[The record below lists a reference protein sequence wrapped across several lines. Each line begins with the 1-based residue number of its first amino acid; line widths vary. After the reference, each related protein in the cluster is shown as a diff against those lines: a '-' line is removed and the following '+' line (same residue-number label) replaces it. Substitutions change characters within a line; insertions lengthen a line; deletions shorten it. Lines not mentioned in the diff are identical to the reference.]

1 MGRVVSKSAQMN
13 KSQSMIRYAR
23 EHQQNVFNVILSLES
38 FASDRVLTGE
48 SYENA
53 KGFISAIYLP
63 ITKTLYMALEDEIA
77 VNRKV
82 IDCCNTYL
90 GEIDLLDEDTIAA
103 EINRLKAEINRLQD
117 GSGDFIPGISEI
129 NQERIEYNLSRIRE
143 LEKHLQAL
151 DDFDSAT
158 KNIHSSVLSQ
168 MNTINQKT
176 EDIFSPELYSD
187 GRYNYSLIDMSWAD
201 EQVRRWEQAKSAIDA
216 GYGKFTLPEEQ
227 RKEIEEILN
236 SKTGWIYKE
245 NLIRQVY
252 ERYLFD
258 YVKDGEGKN
267 AFLEFAKVL
276 KAYDG
281 KKDDPEVKKAEKKLG
296 IALQGSGIDIRAV
309 TRAMCDDFMRAMPQ
323 IEDQIIKMVNYINLV
338 NTGQPEDLKSQEL
351 SEAIGI
357 KESDEYDFGFSI
369 WSREWEQIESN
380 DKSEGNTYK
389 DFLGNYGFGYISA
402 GYWEGLDFDH
412 LTGDTLSSMLLYS
425 AARIINPKI
434 TDMSTISYS
443 TVKNIVRAVN
453 PDKTDAEIFCRFGAG
468 LAQIASD
475 KDAKKYVESLLSGNW
490 GDNAGDSDTIG
501 IGFDDYYRTNGI
513 DEKQLIRKDRMPW

>member
-23 EHQQNVFNVILSLES
+23 EHQQNVFNVISSLES

-77 VNRKV
+77 ADQQV

-90 GEIDLLDEDTIAA
+90 KETDLFDEDTIV
-103 EINRLKAEINRLQD
+103 AEINRLQGEICKLQD
-117 GSGDFIPGISEI
+117 SSKDLLPGVSAI
-129 NQERIEYNLSRIRE
+129 NQGRIGCHLSRIRE
-143 LEKHLQAL
+143 LEKHLQEL
-151 DDFDSAT
+151 DSFDCAT
-158 KNIHSSVLSQ
+158 KNLHNSVHTRI
-168 MNTINQKT
+168 NTINQKIET
-176 EDIFSPELYSD
+176 IFSPELYVN
-187 GRYNYSLIDMSWAD
+187 GRYDYSYIDMSWAD
-201 EQVRRWEQAKSAIDA
+201 QQVSRWEKAKAAIDA
-216 GYGKFTLPEEQ
+216 RFGKFALPEEQ

-258 YVKDGEGKN
+258 HVKDGEGNN
-267 AFLEFAKVL
+267 AFLKFAKVL
-276 KAYDG
+276 KENGG
-281 KKDDPEVKKAEKKLG
+281 KLTARDVRTAEKELG

-425 AARIINPKI
+425 AARIINSKI

-443 TVKNIVRAVN
+443 TVKNIVRTVN
-453 PDKTDAEIFCRFGAG
+453 PDKTDAEIFCRLGAG
-468 LAQIASD
+468 AAQLLSD
-475 KDAKKYVESLLSGNW
+475 KDAGKYVENLLSGNW